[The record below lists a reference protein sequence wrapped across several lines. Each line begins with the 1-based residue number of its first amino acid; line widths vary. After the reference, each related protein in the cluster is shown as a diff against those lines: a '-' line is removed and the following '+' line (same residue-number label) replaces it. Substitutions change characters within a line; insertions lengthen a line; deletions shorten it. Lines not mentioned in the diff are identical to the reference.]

1 MAHALKDD
9 ILASYIIGKIFC
21 WKIIK
26 YDELSKDR
34 MGQNW
39 KLCSIYDEI
48 KITLKNVGSCYI
60 IVIGDFVA
68 LVLIVIL
75 GM

>member
-9 ILASYIIGKIFC
+9 LLASYIIGKIFF

-26 YDELSKDR
+26 YDELSKVR
-34 MGQNW
+34 RGQNW
-39 KLCSIYDEI
+39 ILCSILDGI
-48 KITLKNVGSCYI
+48 KITRMLVCYI

-68 LVLIVIL
+68 LIIIIIL
-75 GM
+75 GI

>member
-9 ILASYIIGKIFC
+9 LLFSYIKGKIFF
-21 WKIIK
+21 WKIIR
-26 YDELSKDR
+26 YDELSKVR
-34 MGQNW
+34 RGQNW
-39 KLCSIYDEI
+39 ILFSIYDGI

-60 IVIGDFVA
+60 IVMGDFVA
-68 LVLIVIL
+68 LVLIAVL

>member
-9 ILASYIIGKIFC
+9 ILASYIIGKIFF

-39 KLCSIYDEI
+39 KLCSIYDGI

-68 LVLIVIL
+68 LVLIAVL
-75 GM
+75 GI